1 MAYLHGR
8 HIDFAPP
15 HTRLRWDRIGVL
27 AALIVFWI
35 AVAAL
40 IVR

>member
-1 MAYLHGR
+1 MAYIHGH

-15 HTRLRWDRIGVL
+15 RTHLRWDRIGVL

-35 AVAAL
+35 AVAAF
-40 IVR
+40 IIR